1 MTEPRTFGDAVRD
14 LREARG
20 LSQSKLADR
29 SDLTQSYIS
38 MIESRQRGWRPSRN
52 VVRAIAT
59 GLGVKERELL
69 EAADMDDYED
79 IEPPLKMKDAIDN
92 DPYLAPREKRAMWE
106 LYRAMVWG
114 RR

>member
-1 MTEPRTFGDAVRD
+1 MTGTFGDAIRG

-20 LSQSKLADR
+20 ISQSALADRAGLSQS
-29 SDLTQSYIS
+29 YVS
-38 MIESRQRGWRPSRN
+38 MIESRQRGWQPSRN
-52 VVRAIAT
+52 VVRAFAA

-69 EAADMDDYED
+69 EAADLDAYDE
-79 IEPPLKMKDAIDN
+79 IEPALTVKEAIDA
-92 DPYLAPREKRAMWE
+92 DPYLAPREKKALTD

>member
-1 MTEPRTFGDAVRD
+1 VTDISTFGDVIHD

-20 LSQSKLADR
+20 MSQSKLADKAGV
-29 SDLTQSYIS
+29 TQSYVS

-52 VVRAIAT
+52 VVRAFAT

-69 EAADMDDYED
+69 EAAGMDGYED
-79 IEPPLKMKDAIDN
+79 IEPPLSVKEAIDA
-92 DPYLAPREKRAMWE
+92 DPYLAPREKRALTE